1 MEMKSCRLGDIA
13 FITKLAGFEHTKY
26 IQGNCVRE
34 KVDDTFI
41 PLFIGKT
48 IRDGKI
54 DTNFDW
60 YISKKIADK
69 LPRSFLKRKCL
80 VLPYVGSLGD
90 LAIFDASYEA
100 LLGSNVAK
108 IELNQDCEFTEEFIY
123 YFLKSPYGQSV
134 LLKDEQGGI
143 QKNITMESI
152 RNVILPDISVSNQK
166 KITDVLSALD
176 DKIALNQRINRN
188 LEELARLIYDY
199 WFVQFDFPDKN
210 GKPYKTS
217 GGKMV
222 YNDQLKREIP
232 EGWEVKTLKECIKR
246 INTGLNPRDNFVLG
260 NGDIKYVTVKNLT
273 MEGNID
279 FSGCDFIDEDALKKV
294 HKRSDIAKGDVLYAS
309 ICPLGRSY
317 LINKDPVGWD
327 INESVFS
334 IRPNLDVISSEFLS
348 VFLKDSA
355 VVEKASKMATGS
367 IFKGIRIKELENMIL
382 AVPVKDVMEKFSKQ
396 KKNLIELEHK
406 NTEQIAHLTTL
417 RDKLLPLL
425 MNGQVVVG

>member
-1 MEMKSCRLGDIA
+1 MEMTKY
-13 FITKLAGFEHTKY
+13 KLADLCVSITDGEHGSVK
-26 IQGNCVRE
+26 
-34 KVDDTFI
+34 DDSGSTYFLLNNNNI
-41 PLFIGKT
+41 TESGIVINSKD
-48 IRDGKI
+48 RR
-54 DTNFDW
+54 
-60 YISKKIADK
+60 ISKKDFKKIH
-69 LPRSFLKRKCL
+69 KRTNLEC
-80 VLPYVGSLGD
+80 GD
-90 LAIFDASYEA
+90 LVIATCGTLGKTCVIKDSLINYEFSRSVGIIKCNRKK
-100 LLGSNVAK
+100 LLPEYLHYFFLNPLVQSRIVGNAK
-108 IELNQDCEFTEEFIY
+108 GGVQKHFYIGDM
-123 YFLKSPYGQSV
+123 
-134 LLKDEQGGI
+134 KDFEI
-143 QKNITMESI
+143 QIP
-152 RNVILPDISVSNQK
+152 ILAEQK
-166 KITDVLSALD
+166 KIASVLSALD
-176 DKIALNQRINRN
+176 DKIALNKKMNQK
-188 LEELARLIYDY
+188 LEAMAKRLYDY
-199 WFVQFDFPDKN
+199 WFVQYDFPDKN
-210 GKPYKTS
+210 GHPYKTT
-217 GGKMV
+217 GGPMT
-222 YNDQLKREIP
+222 YNPTLKREIP
-232 EGWEVKTLKECIKR
+232 VGWEVKTLKECIKH

-396 KKNLIELEHK
+396 IKNLIELEHK

>member
-176 DKIALNQRINRN
+176 DKIALNQQINRN

-232 EGWEVKTLKECIKR
+232 EGWEVVKFEDFIEIGNGKDHSHLPSGEIPVYGSGGFMRGVTEYLFEGESVLFPRKGTLNNVMYKNEKFWTVDTMFYSRMKMPKTAIYVYYAAKKFDFTTM
-246 INTGLNPRDNFVLG
+246 NTGTGVPSMTSII
-260 NGDIKYVTVKNLT
+260 IK
-273 MEGNID
+273 
-279 FSGCDFIDEDALKKV
+279 ALPIIRPPQAIIEKFDSV
-294 HKRSDIAKGDVLYAS
+294 AQSFYRSMLKTEKEIAK
-309 ICPLGRSY
+309 
-317 LINKDPVGWD
+317 
-327 INESVFS
+327 
-334 IRPNLDVISSEFLS
+334 
-348 VFLKDSA
+348 
-355 VVEKASKMATGS
+355 
-367 IFKGIRIKELENMIL
+367 
-382 AVPVKDVMEKFSKQ
+382 
-396 KKNLIELEHK
+396 
-406 NTEQIAHLTTL
+406 LTTL
-417 RDKLLPLL
+417 RDQLLPLL
-425 MNGQVVVG
+425 MNGQVSVEKQP

>member
-1 MEMKSCRLGDIA
+1 MKDFEIQ
-13 FITKLAGFEHTKY
+13 IPILAE
-26 IQGNCVRE
+26 Q
-34 KVDDTFI
+34 
-41 PLFIGKT
+41 
-48 IRDGKI
+48 
-54 DTNFDW
+54 
-60 YISKKIADK
+60 KKIA
-69 LPRSFLKRKCL
+69 S
-80 VLPYVGSLGD
+80 
-90 LAIFDASYEA
+90 
-100 LLGSNVAK
+100 
-108 IELNQDCEFTEEFIY
+108 
-123 YFLKSPYGQSV
+123 
-134 LLKDEQGGI
+134 
-143 QKNITMESI
+143 
-152 RNVILPDISVSNQK
+152 
-166 KITDVLSALD
+166 VLSALD
-176 DKIALNQRINRN
+176 DKIALNKKMNQK
-188 LEELARLIYDY
+188 LEAMAKRLYDY
-199 WFVQFDFPDKN
+199 WFVQYDFPDKN
-210 GKPYKTS
+210 GHPYKTT
-217 GGKMV
+217 GGPMT
-222 YNDQLKREIP
+222 YNPTLKREIP
-232 EGWEVKTLKECIKR
+232 VGWEVKTLKECIKH

-396 KKNLIELEHK
+396 IKNLIELEHK